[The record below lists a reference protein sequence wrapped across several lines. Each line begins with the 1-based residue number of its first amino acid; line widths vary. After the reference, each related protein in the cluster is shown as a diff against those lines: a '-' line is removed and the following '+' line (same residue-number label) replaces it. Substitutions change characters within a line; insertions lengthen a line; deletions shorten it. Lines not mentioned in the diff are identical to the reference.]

1 MTEQTA
7 PKEETAFISDNLN
20 NFNRLAQTYTSLR
33 DVEKVD
39 GDQVNEVLSGHR
51 RLKYYLEAADLVDGE
66 GNIGKKLF
74 LPIGQSRHLDD
85 VLWEIKHPLLERI
98 DRELYMFDEEETFVN
113 SYEQALEEYK
123 KVLEEGKKA
132 LDKRLEALK
141 DDFSARGKLSKHS
154 LSREIGEVDAELREI
169 GAKIKVLKNPKKKGF
184 LSRKKK

>member
-1 MTEQTA
+1 M
-7 PKEETAFISDNLN
+7 PGLGRK
-20 NFNRLAQTYTSLR
+20 LA
-33 DVEKVD
+33 
-39 GDQVNEVLSGHR
+39 R
-51 RLKYYLEAADLVDGE
+51 RLIVPDLGRKFGGKTV
-66 GNIGKKLF
+66 NILSKVWGKTRNGLGRKLARPF
-74 LPIGQSRHLDD
+74 KRRKALKRLKLYRAQGSVRKQ
-85 VLWEIKHPLLERI
+85 IK
-98 DRELYMFDEEETFVN
+98 
-113 SYEQALEEYK
+113 ALEEYK